1 MKSYKSLVLA
11 ALMVGFWSQG
21 SFAVTV
27 TSITDNFTTGETP
40 MLNWTGDSVFS
51 SLSGPSSPGS
61 SSTDLVSNLTYPG
74 LAFSNTI
81 NAVDLDGTT
90 GNGNVPAGILL
101 SKNSLAAGTYDVS
114 FWLAGNLRTASENQ
128 SVEVVLNNIV
138 LETITPT
145 SWNQPFKLY
154 SNNFS
159 TLGGQ
164 LSFVDT
170 GPSNQQGDLLA
181 LVNVTAVPE
190 SSTWAMMILGFLGV
204 GFLAY
209 RRNHNQPFRFA

>member
-11 ALMVGFWSQG
+11 SLMMGSWSQG
-21 SFAVTV
+21 SFAGTV

-40 MLNWTGDSVFS
+40 ALNWTGDSVFS
-51 SLSGPSSPGS
+51 SISGPPGNT
-61 SSTDLVSNLTYPG
+61 STDLVSNATYPG

-90 GNGNVPAGILL
+90 GSGHVPAGILL
-101 SKNSLAAGTYDVS
+101 SNSSFAVGTYDVS
-114 FWLAGNLRTASENQ
+114 FLLAGNLRTASENQ
-128 SVEVVLNNIV
+128 TVSVYIGGVF
-138 LETITPT
+138 LEKITPT
-145 SWNQPFKLY
+145 SWNQSFTHY
-154 SNNFS
+154 SNDFS
-159 TLGGQ
+159 TLTGGQ
-164 LSFVDT
+164 LSFVDN

-190 SSTWAMMILGFLGV
+190 SSTWAMMIIGFLGV